1 MSDKLFFLLEEL
13 KENYTDKLFKDTL
26 DYIQN
31 DTCESQLYTDISRT
45 KIAINGQLEK
55 FYNELAINFV
65 HDLNLNP
72 EFYFLIWEP
81 ITDLFSSYT
90 RNLFFNLSLTHSEN
104 SEATDFLNGLLELE
118 NNNPKIALYHF
129 NRIDDVVACYFIA
142 LCYFEMEN
150 YENSIKQNLI
160 FLDFLQ
166 NDLINQDKDQILI
179 EGFLL
184 VQWNIY
190 NDLGYSYN
198 RIQEFS
204 LAIKYFKKALN
215 IFDLEKTYQIMQTL
229 KVDENLDDFLIFIN
243 NYIFALEKNGNNDK
257 IIEILNFIILKYP
270 SMNVYLEKKLKI
282 IGRIEKHSFANEV
295 ISNLFKTRKPF
306 NIDSF
311 QETKILSREKI
322 LEDMIVEQIK
332 YGFNVFGKKLEI
344 YQDEKIF
351 GRQYYIENVNGI
363 LDLLLVDKTND
374 ILYVVELKRDK
385 AGIEVV
391 EQIENYINGL
401 TSELDR
407 EVRGIISLHKPD
419 KKLIELIKT
428 KPNIELYTYQFQFKN
443 IE

>member
-31 DTCESQLYTDISRT
+31 DPCESQLYTDISRT

-104 SEATDFLNGLLELE
+104 SEATDFLNGLWELE

-166 NDLINQDKDQILI
+166 NDIINQDESQILT

-204 LAIKYFKKALN
+204 IAIKYYEKALN
-215 IFDLEKTYQIMQTL
+215 IFDLEKSYQIMQTL

-257 IIEILNFIILKYP
+257 IIEILNFTISKYP
-270 SMNVYLEKKLKI
+270 SMHVYLEKKKI

-428 KPNIELYTYQFQFKN
+428 KSNIELYTYQFEFKN